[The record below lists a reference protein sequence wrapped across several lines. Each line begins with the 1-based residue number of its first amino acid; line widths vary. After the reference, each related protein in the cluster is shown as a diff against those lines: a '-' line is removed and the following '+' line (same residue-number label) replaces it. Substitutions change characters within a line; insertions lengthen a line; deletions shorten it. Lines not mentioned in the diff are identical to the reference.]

1 MSKQLYTEHG
11 ANASIKMARS
21 RLFNI
26 DNGAGTTLDD
36 CILRH
41 SQPITLVAAQIEYT
55 TETAGTV
62 AGATVKVGTTVGG
75 AEIVASTAYEN
86 SKTVG
91 LVTALT
97 LVITAVAANTPIL
110 VRHTGI
116 ATTALGEAYVT
127 LFYTV
132 DES

>member
-1 MSKQLYTEHG
+1 MPKQLYTDHG
-11 ANASIKMARS
+11 SNAALRIARS

-41 SQPITLVAAQIEYT
+41 SQPITLVNARIVYT

-75 AEIVASTAYEN
+75 AELVASTAYEN
-86 SKTVG
+86 AKTVG
-91 LVTALT
+91 TSTALV
-97 LVITAVAANTPIL
+97 LVLTAVAANTL
-110 VRHTGI
+110 VSVRHTGI
-116 ATTALGEAYVT
+116 ATTALGEAYVE
-127 LFYTV
+127 LEYTV